1 MALSWPSLKPRLSR
15 AGVIALSLAALAG
28 VMGLIA
34 LISGDEP
41 VARRSASEKIQSII
55 TNSDTRQPTIES
67 LAAQLD
73 KARAE
78 NEALAGKM
86 DRMELTFADTL
97 RAVEMRLREEIN
109 ADRSRTDLERNR
121 DLTALHQEFDTLQK
135 RMGSTPP
142 EARDKPAPQAPPAK
156 KEPAPAS
163 AATPPDDR
171 QSALPAAAEDAPEL
185 VRFPH
190 LKGRDA
196 GLWRKPAP
204 PAAGPAK
211 PSPGVAHA
219 SIATGT
225 SRSGSIRVVSEP
237 ASEPLPPV
245 DDTPRYRI
253 PAGSILSGPLITGL
267 LAPTSSQARR
277 EPHPV
282 LVRLKHEAILP
293 NRYHA
298 NVREAFVLLAA
309 YGDLP
314 AERAYMRAETIS
326 LVLND
331 GTVIQ
336 ERLKAAAVGE
346 DGMLGLGGKVITKQ
360 GAFIANALMVGF
372 LQAAADVLKRGDTYE
387 LGLGIA
393 SGSGSGGGNPLSSIG
408 LEGSSNALDRV
419 AKWYVDQADN
429 LFPVIEVQAGRPV
442 DVVLTDELL
451 IPLPQ

>member
-156 KEPAPAS
+156 KNRRPHPRPRRPTTANPRCLRRPRMRRNSCVFRISRAGTQGCGAS
-163 AATPPDDR
+163 RRRPRPVQPSHRQASPTPRSRRARPGPVR
-171 QSALPAAAEDAPEL
+171 SASS
-185 VRFPH
+185 
-190 LKGRDA
+190 
-196 GLWRKPAP
+196 
-204 PAAGPAK
+204 
-211 PSPGVAHA
+211 PSQQA
-219 SIATGT
+219 SRCRRSTIRRATGFRPD
-225 SRSGSIRVVSEP
+225 RSC
-237 ASEPLPPV
+237 PV
-245 DDTPRYRI
+245 R
-253 PAGSILSGPLITGL
+253 
-267 LAPTSSQARR
+267 
-277 EPHPV
+277 
-282 LVRLKHEAILP
+282 
-293 NRYHA
+293 
-298 NVREAFVLLAA
+298 
-309 YGDLP
+309 
-314 AERAYMRAETIS
+314 
-326 LVLND
+326 
-331 GTVIQ
+331 
-336 ERLKAAAVGE
+336 
-346 DGMLGLGGKVITKQ
+346 
-360 GAFIANALMVGF
+360 
-372 LQAAADVLKRGDTYE
+372 
-387 LGLGIA
+387 
-393 SGSGSGGGNPLSSIG
+393 
-408 LEGSSNALDRV
+408 
-419 AKWYVDQADN
+419 
-429 LFPVIEVQAGRPV
+429 
-442 DVVLTDELL
+442 
-451 IPLPQ
+451 